1 LQAKGDRKIGVSG
14 RTKNVVSAGSFL
26 IELGV
31 YALFVFAY
39 FFLVLH
45 FLGNWL
51 KHLFDEKRVI
61 YAIVAL
67 ALIIVQGV
75 FLEILTSTLLRVIRR
90 ITGWGKA

>member
-1 LQAKGDRKIGVSG
+1 VSG
-14 RTKNVVSAGSFL
+14 RIKNVVSAGSFL

-31 YALFVFAY
+31 YALFVLAY

-51 KHLFDEKRVI
+51 KHMFDEKRMV

-75 FLEILTSTLLRVIRR
+75 FLEVLTTALLRLIRQ